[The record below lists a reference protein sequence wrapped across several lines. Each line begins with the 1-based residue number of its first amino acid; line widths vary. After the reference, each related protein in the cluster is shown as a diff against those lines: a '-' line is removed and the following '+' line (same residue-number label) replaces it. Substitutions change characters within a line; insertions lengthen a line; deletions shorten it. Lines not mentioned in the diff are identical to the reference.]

1 MAIDRW
7 EEAQRP
13 DYAKVLAE
21 REEAAE
27 RTRLRRQQE
36 KEALEWQRKTK
47 AEQERAELW
56 GWFESEGGA
65 DALVA
70 DAQEAAERVKEL
82 RKSEA
87 LRQEIHNQALITE
100 IDQAAGE
107 TQMPRAR

>member
-1 MAIDRW
+1 MAIDKW
-7 EEAQRP
+7 EEEQRP
-13 DYAKVLAE
+13 DYEKVLRE
-21 REEAAE
+21 REQAAE

-65 DALVA
+65 DVLVA

-82 RKSEA
+82 RKTEE
-87 LRQEIHNQALITE
+87 LRQEIQNQVLIAEVDHEVEQPSE
-100 IDQAAGE
+100 I
-107 TQMPRAR
+107 